1 MDELLETVEAAA
13 RAIGELDPESW
24 GPWVVGLLKMLD
36 ERAREKGLEP
46 TVSDGCLAYVISSVR
61 IRQGTG
67 GWG

>member
-1 MDELLETVEAAA
+1 MGEILETVEAAA
-13 RAIGELDPESW
+13 RAIAELEPENW

-46 TVSDGCLAYVISSVR
+46 TFSDSCLAYVMSSGH
-61 IRQGTG
+61 IRQSTG